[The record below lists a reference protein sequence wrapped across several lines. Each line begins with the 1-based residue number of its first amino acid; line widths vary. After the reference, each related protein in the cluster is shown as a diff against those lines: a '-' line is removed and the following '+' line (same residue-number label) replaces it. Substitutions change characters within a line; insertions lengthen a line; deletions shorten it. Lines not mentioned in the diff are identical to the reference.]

1 MTFEEFALSTNS
13 AEGYF
18 ENLSMHVKMYISCSF
33 SLLMGP
39 AKSICISW
47 FGTIHGVCALN
58 YFAGITDFK
67 FLPIAVQDSHS
78 IALTSKSRFMYG
90 HQQC

>member
-1 MTFEEFALSTNS
+1 MIFEAFALSTNS

-18 ENLSMHVKMYISCSF
+18 ENLSMHVKIYISCSF

-47 FGTIHGVCALN
+47 FGTIHVL
-58 YFAGITDFK
+58 
-67 FLPIAVQDSHS
+67 
-78 IALTSKSRFMYG
+78 
-90 HQQC
+90 